1 MFCSTDV
8 PVELEELDDFL
19 KTILKFKIREF
30 IHMSPFFEGIPSI
43 DVANYMHKY
52 TDMGDTAENVRP
64 IGLAKGLRLLDE
76 CPNRHRVVGHRRPTA
91 RQIVL

>member
-1 MFCSTDV
+1 MFCSTEV

-43 DVANYMHKY
+43 DVSNYKRY
-52 TDMGDTAENVRP
+52 ATAADTSDVVRP
-64 IGLAKGLRLLDE
+64 IGLAKGLRLLDD
-76 CPNRHRVVGHRRPTA
+76 CPNRHRVAGHRRPAA
-91 RQIVL
+91 RQVIL